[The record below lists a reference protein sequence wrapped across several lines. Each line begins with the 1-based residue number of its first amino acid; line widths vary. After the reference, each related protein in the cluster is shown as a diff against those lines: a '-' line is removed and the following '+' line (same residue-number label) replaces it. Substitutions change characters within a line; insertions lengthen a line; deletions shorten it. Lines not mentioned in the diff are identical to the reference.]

1 MARENNVDRR
11 VRKTKKFLKEALC
24 ALMKEKPLKDIT
36 IKDITDMADLNRS
49 TFYLHYTDIEDL
61 LEKTEDDFIEGIK
74 ELMEIY
80 AFEKLKKDISREE
93 FIRKFNIGVFKYF
106 EDNYDISYVLFNHSD
121 SSFIEKI
128 EKIMIARMLIKKNKS
143 GREEEATYIE
153 YATTFITSGNIG
165 VIKKWLNTEKRFS
178 PEEIADMIMRFMNFR
193 CEID

>member
-1 MARENNVDRR
+1 MIREKNVDRR

-24 ALMKEKPLKDIT
+24 TLMKEKPLKDIT

-61 LEKTEDDFIEGIK
+61 LENTENDFIEGIK

-80 AFEKLKKDISREE
+80 AFDKVKNGMSKEE
-93 FIRKFNIGVFKYF
+93 FIRKFNISVFDYI
-106 EDNYDISYVLFNHSD
+106 EENYDISYVLFNHSD

-143 GREEEATYIE
+143 GSEEEATYIE
-153 YATTFITSGNIG
+153 YATTFIISGNIG
-165 VIKKWLNTEKRFS
+165 VIKKWLNKEKKLS
-178 PEEIADMIMRFMNFR
+178 SEEMADMIIHFMSF
-193 CEID
+193 EMD